1 LKVDIRLKAR
11 AAHVPVVMVTDNGDN
26 AILDIERFDLDSG
39 YPLFHGLA
47 GDLAASPADLNDPIQ
62 RVNVASAIVGSQIT
76 PRTRFSLTQV
86 GRTLPS
92 WPQLG
97 TAATVGGA
105 LGALAA
111 RYIACGVP
119 LPSGRYRVDLDEILL
134 GARAHE
140 TSRWNE
146 LDEAEFL
153 AGLKAVY
160 GA

>member
-1 LKVDIRLKAR
+1 L
-11 AAHVPVVMVTDNGDN
+11 
-26 AILDIERFDLDSG
+26 AISTW
-39 YPLFHGLA
+39 P
-47 GDLAASPADLNDPIQ
+47 S
-62 RVNVASAIVGSQIT
+62 
-76 PRTRFSLTQV
+76 
-86 GRTLPS
+86 LPS

-105 LGALAA
+105 IGALAA
-111 RYIACGVP
+111 PYIACGVP

-140 TSRWNE
+140 TGRWNE